1 MASVKPP
8 ECPDCAG
15 IEFAEDHKSGDVIC
29 TRCGTVFDSRIID
42 PGQEW
47 RDFSDSDKDASRV
60 GKVNPYVKDLSTT
73 IGPMFVDGQKS
84 KMPKWQARMLNNTD
98 RNIISAFE
106 RLEHLASLL
115 NLNENIKSKAKEIYK
130 EFEEKRT
137 KSTRYKKDPI
147 IVSVLA
153 MACKEENVPRSFKE
167 LARETNFAE
176 KDIRKEYKNLTDLLG
191 RVATRTSAPDL
202 VSRFC
207 SKLKL
212 EYKVEHDAIG
222 VATRAGEFVEGKSP
236 SSIAAASILIV
247 SKLANAKRHEKEIA
261 EAATISATTIRNVYK
276 ELLPFQDK
284 ILPEHYQHHRL
295 EN

>member
-1 MASVKPP
+1 MDPEKEIRCP
-8 ECPDCAG
+8 ECGGTD
-15 IEFAEDHKSGDVIC
+15 FVEDHKSGDCIC
-29 TRCGTVFDSRIID
+29 SCGIIVDSRIID

-47 RDFSDSDKDASRV
+47 RDFSDSDKDASRI

-73 IGPMFVDGQKS
+73 IAPTFVDGQKS
-84 KMPKWQARMLNNTD
+84 KMPKWQSRMLSNSD
-98 RNIISAFE
+98 RNIINAFE
-106 RLEHLASLL
+106 RLEHLAGLL
-115 NLNENIKSKAKEIYK
+115 NLNESIKSKAKEIYK
-130 EFEEKRT
+130 EFEDKRT

-167 LARETNFAE
+167 LARETQLFE

-191 RVATRTSAPDL
+191 RAATRTSAPDL

-207 SKLKL
+207 SKLNL
-212 EYKVEHDAIG
+212 EFKIEHDAIE
-222 VATRAGEFVEGKSP
+222 VATKAGEFVEGKSP

-247 SKLANAKRHEKEIA
+247 SKLSNSRRHEKDIA

-276 ELLPFQDK
+276 ELLPFQSK
-284 ILPEHYQHHRL
+284 ILPEHLVGRL